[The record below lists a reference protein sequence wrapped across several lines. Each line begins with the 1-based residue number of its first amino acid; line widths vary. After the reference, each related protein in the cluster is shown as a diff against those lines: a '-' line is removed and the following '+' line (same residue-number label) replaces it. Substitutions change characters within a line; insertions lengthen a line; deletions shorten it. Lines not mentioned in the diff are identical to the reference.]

1 MSYQFNWPVYGHYN
15 QLKFLQEAVLQDKL
29 ANTYLFYGPSGL
41 GKKMVADLFVKSL
54 YCSDENLKPCNH
66 CQNCQAISKGT
77 FLDLHKLGDRE
88 ELTAENV
95 RDFLHRLSLSRFGQS
110 HKIAIVYGLGTI
122 NLFSANAML
131 KTLEEPP
138 INTTIILIADSIVN
152 LPSTVI
158 SRCQLLKFM
167 SLSKKDMSS
176 WLENFDFSAEE
187 KETISNFSFG
197 RPGLALKMMEDKLD
211 NFKKACNFI
220 IKLLSGN
227 RFYYMQ
233 SINSWFELLK
243 KEYPDYKVYELG
255 NLTKQYLDLLEIF
268 LRDLLWLK
276 LNRPLVNELYER
288 DLQAIANT
296 FDKRKILENLLSLNK
311 IKQKLNRNVS
321 PQLLWEN
328 IFLGLK

>member
-1 MSYQFNWPVYGHYN
+1 
-15 QLKFLQEAVLQDKL
+15 
-29 ANTYLFYGPSGL
+29 
-41 GKKMVADLFVKSL
+41 
-54 YCSDENLKPCNH
+54 
-66 CQNCQAISKGT
+66 
-77 FLDLHKLGDRE
+77 
-88 ELTAENV
+88 
-95 RDFLHRLSLSRFGQS
+95 
-110 HKIAIVYGLGTI
+110 
-122 NLFSANAML
+122 
-131 KTLEEPP
+131 
-138 INTTIILIADSIVN
+138 
-152 LPSTVI
+152 
-158 SRCQLLKFM
+158 M

-176 WLENFDFSAEE
+176 WLENFDFSVEE

-233 SINSWFELLK
+233 SIDSWFTVMK

-255 NLTKQYLDLLEIF
+255 NLTKQYLDLLEVF